1 MVQGDDSRT
10 SQVREDQQQYPQ
22 CTWERRQPR
31 VISSPLLLSLVNWM
45 LRVDIFSWT
54 LLYIPV
60 VFYTMFCLLF
70 LAKLGLELENEGR
83 YDPVLYRDWRTHETA
98 KNGKKKSPES
108 DPNESLIA
116 RLPMPQ
122 YLCYVDEIDLSAVP
136 QNERGVARRIEP
148 DSTEDYIFVAYTREQ
163 FDTKN
168 SHNDRL
174 KLLEIG
180 IDAAKKANVKAFW
193 VDCYP
198 VDEDYSEKE
207 DIYRI
212 CDIVRSAHSLVI
224 ATNSTRYMTQVPGA
238 TADRVREARWD
249 SRKEALK
256 VWGNRAWT
264 LPEVLL
270 CSSQHKI
277 SVVDHSSL
285 HRSTFSKHGLGYRAL
300 TDWAEA
306 SKLVDH
312 YEGSVHLSQLELISI
327 AYRCLRSRRIRG
339 SHCSGNGKNASREY
353 AYALMGLLRRRP
365 KTVKTDSEFMAFARL
380 SLSNNNE
387 SILERLLCMQPPNKG
402 TQWHEITDAWG
413 AQLWDIEPSCQIA
426 AIDGISKRSS
436 DDGPNTQTVV
446 LDGVHGASICWSK
459 LAPVP
464 FIKRQ
469 TVTRRITLV
478 LLPKMPFI
486 FIVALFYL
494 IIYALAYVSSLP
506 SENASSQSPQQD
518 PDTASLAF
526 TIISSAI
533 AASCFAFLLASPYL
547 LKNLFYGKFWS
558 TQARF
563 YGIEGYYEIAKL
575 EEQLFGINHGRLQWS
590 SNTSLHSDTTL
601 AEDGFNFEGKNP
613 HIPDRLPKRDADG
626 RFLFTLVDTYV
637 MEVTAFYA
645 ERPPTVVMIL
655 GRGGGMQRAA
665 LCSYDW
671 RTQSFCREVVL
682 RMKTVVLNR
691 MSRVDKFRFMLQ
703 KPGRYE

>member
-1 MVQGDDSRT
+1 
-10 SQVREDQQQYPQ
+10 
-22 CTWERRQPR
+22 
-31 VISSPLLLSLVNWM
+31 M
-45 LRVDIFSWT
+45 LRVDVISWT

-98 KNGKKKSPES
+98 KNGTKKA
-108 DPNESLIA
+108 DTNENLIA

-136 QNERGVARRIEP
+136 QTGHGVARRIEP
-148 DSTEDYIFVAYTREQ
+148 DSTEDYVFVAYTREQ
-163 FDTKN
+163 FDTRD

-180 IDAAKKANVKAFW
+180 IDAAKKANVQAFW
-193 VDCYP
+193 VDCFP

-212 CDIVRSAHSLVI
+212 CDIVRSALSLVI
-224 ATNSTRYMTQVPGA
+224 ATNSTRYMTQVYGA
-238 TADRVREARWD
+238 AAERVREAR
-249 SRKEALK
+249 SNARKEALK
-256 VWGNRAWT
+256 VWGNRTWT

-285 HRSTFSKHGLGYRAL
+285 HRSEFSKHGVGYRAW
-300 TDWAEA
+300 TDWTEA

-339 SHCSGNGKNASREY
+339 SHCSGNDKNASREY

-387 SILERLLCMQPPNKG
+387 SILERSLCMQPPKKD
-402 TQWHEITDAWG
+402 TQWHEMTDAWG

-426 AIDGISKRSS
+426 AIDGISKQTS
-436 DDGPNTQTVV
+436 DDHGPNTQTVV

-469 TVTRRITLV
+469 TVTRRITQV
-478 LLPKMPFI
+478 LLPKTPFI
-486 FIVALFYL
+486 FVVALFYL
-494 IIYALAYVSSLP
+494 IIYAWTYVI
-506 SENASSQSPQQD
+506 SQD
-518 PDTASLAF
+518 LRNGPDTNALAF
-526 TIISSAI
+526 TVISSVV
-533 AASCFAFLLASPYL
+533 AAPCFAFLLASPYL

-575 EEQLFGINHGRLQWS
+575 EEQLFGINHGRLRWS
-590 SNTSLHSDTTL
+590 SNTSLHSDAIL

-655 GRGGGMQRAA
+655 GREGGMQRAA

-682 RMKTVVLNR
+682 RMNTVVLNR
-691 MSRVDKFRFMLQ
+691 MARVDKFRFMLR
-703 KPGRYE
+703 KPGR

>member
-1 MVQGDDSRT
+1 
-10 SQVREDQQQYPQ
+10 
-22 CTWERRQPR
+22 
-31 VISSPLLLSLVNWM
+31 VISSPVLLSLVNWM
-45 LRVDIFSWT
+45 LRVDAISWI

-60 VFYTMFCLLF
+60 VFYTTFCLLF

-83 YDPVLYRDWRTHETA
+83 YDPVLYRDWRTRETA
-98 KNGKKKSPES
+98 KEGKTKSLKSKPDE
-108 DPNESLIA
+108 NLIA
-116 RLPMPQ
+116 RFPMPQ

-136 QNERGVARRIEP
+136 ENGRGVARRIEP

-163 FDTKN
+163 FDTMD

-180 IDAAKKANVKAFW
+180 VDAAKKANVKAFW

-198 VDEDYSEKE
+198 VDKHYSEKE

-224 ATNSTRYMTQVPGA
+224 ATNSTTYMTQVPGA
-238 TADRVREARWD
+238 TADRIREAR
-249 SRKEALK
+249 SNARKEALK

-277 SVVDHSSL
+277 SVVDHSSF
-285 HRSTFSKHGLGYRAL
+285 HRSEFSKHGLGYRAW
-300 TDWAEA
+300 TDWTEA

-327 AYRCLRSRRIRG
+327 AYRCLRRRRIRG
-339 SHCSGNGKNASREY
+339 NHSSGNDKNASREY

-387 SILERLLCMQPPNKG
+387 SILERLLCMQPPKKD
-402 TQWHEITDAWG
+402 TQWHEMTDAWG

-426 AIDGISKRSS
+426 AIDGISKPASIE
-436 DDGPNTQTVV
+436 DAPTQTVV
-446 LDGVHGASICWSK
+446 LDGVHGASICWSE

-469 TVTRRITLV
+469 TVTRRITKV
-478 LLPKMPFI
+478 LLPKVPSI
-486 FIVALFYL
+486 FVFALFYL
-494 IIYALAYVSSLP
+494 IIYAWAYAIAVKSADADPGTTTTAFLA
-506 SENASSQSPQQD
+506 
-518 PDTASLAF
+518 
-526 TIISSAI
+526 ISSAV
-533 AASCFAFLLASPYL
+533 AGLCFAFLLGSPYL
-547 LKNLFYGKFWS
+547 LKDLFYGKFWS

-575 EEQLFGINHGRLQWS
+575 EEQLFSINHGRLRWS
-590 SNTSLHSDTTL
+590 SNTSLHSDVVV

-613 HIPDRLPKRDADG
+613 HIPERLPKRDANG

-655 GRGGGMQRAA
+655 GREGGMQRAA

-671 RTQSFCREVVL
+671 RSQSFCREVVL

-691 MSRVDKFRFMLQ
+691 MSRVDKFRFMLR
-703 KPGRYE
+703 KPGRN

>member
-1 MVQGDDSRT
+1 
-10 SQVREDQQQYPQ
+10 
-22 CTWERRQPR
+22 
-31 VISSPLLLSLVNWM
+31 M
-45 LRVDIFSWT
+45 LRADIFSWT

-60 VFYTMFCLLF
+60 VFYIIFCLFF

-83 YDPVLYRDWRTHETA
+83 YDPVLYRDWRTHGTV
-98 KNGKKKSPES
+98 KNGKKTAPGSEPTE
-108 DPNESLIA
+108 NLIT
-116 RLPMPQ
+116 RFPMPQ
-122 YLCYVDEIDLSAVP
+122 YLCYVDDIDLMAVP
-136 QNERGVARRIEP
+136 EHGRGVARRIEP
-148 DSTEDYIFVAYTREQ
+148 DSTQDYVFVAYTREQ
-163 FDTKN
+163 FDTRD

-180 IDAAKKANVKAFW
+180 INAAKKANVEAFW

-198 VDEDYSEKE
+198 VDEQYSEKE

-224 ATNSTRYMTQVPGA
+224 ATNSAKYMIQVPGA
-238 TADRVREARWD
+238 TADRVREAKSNARN
-249 SRKEALK
+249 EALK

-270 CSSQHKI
+270 CSSKHKI

-285 HRSTFSKHGLGYRAL
+285 HRSMFSKHGLGYRAW
-300 TDWAEA
+300 TDWHEA

-327 AYRCLRSRRIRG
+327 GYRCLRSRRIRG
-339 SHCSGNGKNASREY
+339 NHYSGNDNNASREY

-387 SILERLLCMQPPNKG
+387 SIIERLLCMQAPAKS
-402 TQWHEITDAWG
+402 TQWHKMADAWG

-426 AIDGISKRSS
+426 AIDGISNRSS
-436 DDGPNTQTVV
+436 DNDATTTQTVV

-469 TVTRRITLV
+469 TVTRRITKV
-478 LLPKMPFI
+478 MLPKMPFI
-486 FIVALFYL
+486 FVFALFYL
-494 IIYALAYVSSLP
+494 AIYALAYIG
-506 SENASSQSPQQD
+506 D
-518 PDTASLAF
+518 PKNPVAVAFLA
-526 TIISSAI
+526 ISSI
-533 AASCFAFLLASPYL
+533 VTGSCFAFLLASPYL
-547 LKNLFYGKFWS
+547 LKDLFYGKFWS

-575 EEQLFGINHGRLQWS
+575 EEQLFGINHGRLRWS
-590 SNTSLHSDTTL
+590 SNASLHSDL
-601 AEDGFNFEGKNP
+601 IRAEDGLNFEGKNP
-613 HIPDRLPKRDADG
+613 HIPERLPKRDAEG

-655 GRGGGMQRAA
+655 GREGGMQRAA

-703 KPGRYE
+703 KPGR

>member
-1 MVQGDDSRT
+1 
-10 SQVREDQQQYPQ
+10 
-22 CTWERRQPR
+22 
-31 VISSPLLLSLVNWM
+31 M
-45 LRVDIFSWT
+45 LRADIFSWT
-54 LLYIPV
+54 LLYVPV
-60 VFYTMFCLLF
+60 VFYIIFCLLF

-98 KNGKKKSPES
+98 KNGKKIPPGSKPSE
-108 DPNESLIA
+108 NLIT
-116 RLPMPQ
+116 RFPMPL
-122 YLCYVDEIDLSAVP
+122 YLCYVDDIDLSAVHR
-136 QNERGVARRIEP
+136 NGHGVARRVEQ
-148 DSTEDYIFVAYTREQ
+148 DSTEDYVFVAYTREQ
-163 FDTKN
+163 FDTRD
-168 SHNDRL
+168 SHKDRL

-198 VDEDYSEKE
+198 VDEQYSEKE

-238 TADRVREARWD
+238 TADRVREAR
-249 SRKEALK
+249 SNARNEALK

-285 HRSTFSKHGLGYRAL
+285 HRSMFSKHGLGYRAWD
-300 TDWAEA
+300 DWHEA

-339 SHCSGNGKNASREY
+339 NHCSGNDSNASREY

-387 SILERLLCMQPPNKG
+387 SIIERLLCMQPPEKS
-402 TQWHEITDAWG
+402 TQWHDMADAWG
-413 AQLWDIEPSCQIA
+413 AQLWDIKPSCQIA

-436 DDGPNTQTVV
+436 DNGASKTQTVV

-469 TVTRRITLV
+469 TVARRMTKV
-478 LLPKMPFI
+478 LLPKLPVI
-486 FIVALFYL
+486 FTFALFIL
-494 IIYALAYVSSLP
+494 IIIASTYTSDAAATTKAFLALSSVV
-506 SENASSQSPQQD
+506 AG
-518 PDTASLAF
+518 
-526 TIISSAI
+526 
-533 AASCFAFLLASPYL
+533 SCFAFFLASPYL

-558 TQARF
+558 IQARF

-575 EEQLFGINHGRLQWS
+575 EEQLFGINHGRLRWS
-590 SNTSLHSDTTL
+590 SNASLHSDTIR
-601 AEDGFNFEGKNP
+601 AEDGLNFEGKNP
-613 HIPDRLPKRDADG
+613 HIPERLPKLDAEG

-655 GRGGGMQRAA
+655 GREGGMQRAA

-671 RTQSFCREVVL
+671 RTQAFCREVVL

-691 MSRVDKFRFMLQ
+691 MSRVDKFRFTLQ
-703 KPGRYE
+703 KPGR

>member
-1 MVQGDDSRT
+1 
-10 SQVREDQQQYPQ
+10 
-22 CTWERRQPR
+22 
-31 VISSPLLLSLVNWM
+31 M
-45 LRVDIFSWT
+45 LRTDIFSWT

-60 VFYTMFCLLF
+60 VFYIIFCLLF
-70 LAKLGLELENEGR
+70 LANLGLELENEGR

-98 KNGKKKSPES
+98 KNSKKIPPGSKLGE
-108 DPNESLIA
+108 NLIT
-116 RLPMPQ
+116 RFSMPL
-122 YLCYVDEIDLSAVP
+122 YLCYVDDIDLSTVP
-136 QNERGVARRIEP
+136 KDGDGVARRIEQ
-148 DSTEDYIFVAYTREQ
+148 DSTEDYVFVAYTREQ
-163 FDTKN
+163 FDTRD
-168 SHNDRL
+168 SHKDRL

-198 VDEDYSEKE
+198 VDEHYSEKE

-224 ATNSTRYMTQVPGA
+224 ATNSNKHMIQELGA
-238 TADRVREARWD
+238 TADRLREAR
-249 SRKEALK
+249 SNARNEALK
-256 VWGNRAWT
+256 AWGNRAWT

-285 HRSTFSKHGLGYRAL
+285 HRSTFSKHGLGYRAWD
-300 TDWAEA
+300 DWREA

-312 YEGSVHLSQLELISI
+312 YEGSMHLSQLELISI

-339 SHCSGNGKNASREY
+339 NHCSGNDSNASREY

-365 KTVKTDSEFMAFARL
+365 KTVNTDSEFMAFARL

-387 SILERLLCMQPPNKG
+387 SIIERLLCMQPPEKS
-402 TQWHEITDAWG
+402 TQWHEMTDAWG

-426 AIDGISKRSS
+426 AIDGISKLSS
-436 DDGPNTQTVV
+436 FEGASTQTVV

-469 TVTRRITLV
+469 TVTRRITKV

-486 FIVALFYL
+486 FVIALFYL
-494 IIYALAYVSSLP
+494 AINALTYVSAVETP
-506 SENASSQSPQQD
+506 NVD
-518 PDTASLAF
+518 PDAGTIAFLA
-526 TIISSAI
+526 ISSAV
-533 AASCFAFLLASPYL
+533 AATCFGFLLASPYL

-575 EEQLFGINHGRLQWS
+575 EEQLFGINHGRLRWS
-590 SNTSLHSDTTL
+590 NNASLHSDTIR
-601 AEDGFNFEGKNP
+601 AEDGLNFEGKNP
-613 HIPDRLPKRDADG
+613 HIPERLPKRDAEG
-626 RFLFTLVDTYV
+626 RSLFTLVDTYV

-655 GRGGGMQRAA
+655 GREGGMQRAA

-703 KPGRYE
+703 KPGR

>member
-1 MVQGDDSRT
+1 M
-10 SQVREDQQQYPQ
+10 
-22 CTWERRQPR
+22 
-31 VISSPLLLSLVNWM
+31 PL
-45 LRVDIFSWT
+45 
-54 LLYIPV
+54 
-60 VFYTMFCLLF
+60 
-70 LAKLGLELENEGR
+70 
-83 YDPVLYRDWRTHETA
+83 
-98 KNGKKKSPES
+98 
-108 DPNESLIA
+108 
-116 RLPMPQ
+116 
-122 YLCYVDEIDLSAVP
+122 YLCYVEDIDLSTVTR
-136 QNERGVARRIEP
+136 NGHGVARRVEQ
-148 DSTEDYIFVAYTREQ
+148 DSTEDYVFVAYTREQ
-163 FDTKN
+163 FETRD

-198 VDEDYSEKE
+198 VDEHYSEKE

-238 TADRVREARWD
+238 TVDRVREAR
-249 SRKEALK
+249 SNARNEALK

-285 HRSTFSKHGLGYRAL
+285 HRCTFSKHGLGYRAWA
-300 TDWAEA
+300 DWHEA

-312 YEGSVHLSQLELISI
+312 YEGSVHLTQLELISI
-327 AYRCLRSRRIRG
+327 AYRCLRNRRIRG
-339 SHCSGNGKNASREY
+339 NHYNGTESNASREY

-365 KTVKTDSEFMAFARL
+365 KTVKTDSEFIAFARL

-387 SILERLLCMQPPNKG
+387 SIIERLLCMQPPEKS
-402 TQWHEITDAWG
+402 TQWYEIADAWG

-436 DDGPNTQTVV
+436 DNDAPETQTVV

-469 TVTRRITLV
+469 TVTRRVTKV
-478 LLPKMPFI
+478 LLPKLPVI
-486 FIVALFYL
+486 FAFALFIL
-494 IIYALAYVSSLP
+494 IVIASTYTSDADEIVKAFLALSSVVTG
-506 SENASSQSPQQD
+506 A
-518 PDTASLAF
+518 
-526 TIISSAI
+526 
-533 AASCFAFLLASPYL
+533 CFAFFLASPYL

-575 EEQLFGINHGRLQWS
+575 EEQLFGINHGRLRWS
-590 SNTSLHSDTTL
+590 SNASLHSDTIL
-601 AEDGFNFEGKNP
+601 AEDGLNFEGRNP
-613 HIPDRLPKRDADG
+613 HVPVRIPKRDAEG

-637 MEVTAFYA
+637 MEATAFYA
-645 ERPPTVVMIL
+645 QRPPTVVMIL
-655 GRGGGMQRAA
+655 GREGGMQRAA

-671 RTQSFCREVVL
+671 RAQSFCREVVL

-703 KPGRYE
+703 KPGR